1 MKKIYTTIKDRSSV
15 YNYLKA
21 GFTGEQSGTIANYI
35 LIKFVETFSDEEC
48 TIRECHSARRSMEDL
63 ICIVQTVFPEATEK
77 DVIDAMFQMY
87 DEGGMATY
95 FCPDIKK
102 HVFFKTSVKLPSP
115 NRNSALFDF
124 IDERRNGKYT
134 LREIYTIARRDLKTT
149 RKWEELLPMKLN

>member
-1 MKKIYTTIKDRSSV
+1 MKKIYTRIKDRSSV

-21 GFTGEQSGTIANYI
+21 GFNGSLSPGVSYTV
-35 LIKFVETFSDEEC
+35 IKFVETFSDEEC

-63 ICIVQTVFPEATEK
+63 ISIVQTVFPEATEK

-102 HVFFKTSVKLPSP
+102 HVFFRTSVKLPSP
-115 NRNSALFDF
+115 NRNGTFHHVTN
-124 IDERRNGKYT
+124 ERRNGKYS
-134 LREIYTIARRDLKTT
+134 LEEIYIIARRDLKTT